1 MVHICSTNN
10 YPTENEAKYQSHF
23 EKFSYP
29 LHIFQKWAIEGIVE
43 GHHVLACCP
52 TGSGKSLPAE
62 FALDYFHS
70 KGKKTI
76 YCSPIKSL
84 SNQKFSD
91 FTQKYPHV
99 SVGIITGDIRCNP
112 DADVL
117 VMTTEILLNKLYQIK
132 SKDNNIANIAYSSI
146 SFEMDIEN
154 ELGCV
159 VFDEIHYI
167 ANEDRG
173 HVWENSIMMLPKH
186 VQMIGLS
193 ATLDD
198 PVKFSYWLE
207 NRGEVNTSDKIVY
220 LTAKHIR
227 AVPLIHYS
235 FITVP
240 QGIFKA
246 VKDKSVQAE
255 IKNIINKPFVIQDAK
270 NTFNDEHYLKMHKM
284 LKLFESKEIR
294 VKKSHALNEVAKYL
308 TENEMTPAI
317 CYIFSIKQIE
327 TYSKEITTNL
337 LEFDSKVP
345 YIAKREC
352 DKILREKLP
361 NFEEYFHLPE
371 YINLVALL
379 EKGVATHH
387 SKMLPIFREIVE
399 IFFARGYIKL
409 LFATESVA
417 IGLNLPVKTCIF
429 TDIHKHDGTNLRL
442 LYAHEYTQSAG
453 RAGRLGLDTV
463 GHVIHMNNLFRNV
476 DSVSYKTMMNGKPQT
491 LTSKFK
497 ISHNLLLNLIDIGD
511 NKLVDFAKRSMVT
524 GDLDQQLQQLYYRI
538 TALNVELDNMK
549 TCAAAN
555 LRTPSEVIQQF
566 IDLQKVLSTAVN
578 KKRKDTERQLTQ
590 LRDNYKYIEP
600 DKITFQKRSVKE
612 NEINELQ
619 RQFDGVNSYI
629 KSGVASV
636 LNLLKDESYIEGA
649 ANPDNGEYDE
659 SSLKLT
665 MKGKFASQLREVHCL
680 AFAKLLEDKSM
691 EHLTSKQLV
700 SLFSIFTNINVQ
712 EECKSIC
719 PGSRDEEIQQA
730 VRLLTV
736 MYNDYQNK
744 EFKYGINTGF
754 DYTIHYDLLNYVE
767 EWCDCENVE
776 SCKAVLQKLG
786 SEKGIFL
793 GEFVKALLKINN
805 ISCEMEKIAEMTGN
819 IAFLSKLKEIPNMTL
834 KYVVTNQSL
843 YV

>member
-1 MVHICSTNN
+1 M
-10 YPTENEAKYQSHF
+10 
-23 EKFSYP
+23 
-29 LHIFQKWAIEGIVE
+29 
-43 GHHVLACCP
+43 
-52 TGSGKSLPAE
+52 
-62 FALDYFHS
+62 
-70 KGKKTI
+70 
-76 YCSPIKSL
+76 
-84 SNQKFSD
+84 
-91 FTQKYPHV
+91 
-99 SVGIITGDIRCNP
+99 
-112 DADVL
+112 
-117 VMTTEILLNKLYQIK
+117 
-132 SKDNNIANIAYSSI
+132 
-146 SFEMDIEN
+146 
-154 ELGCV
+154 
-159 VFDEIHYI
+159 
-167 ANEDRG
+167 
-173 HVWENSIMMLPKH
+173 
-186 VQMIGLS
+186 
-193 ATLDD
+193 
-198 PVKFSYWLE
+198 
-207 NRGEVNTSDKIVY
+207 
-220 LTAKHIR
+220 
-227 AVPLIHYS
+227 
-235 FITVP
+235 
-240 QGIFKA
+240 
-246 VKDKSVQAE
+246 
-255 IKNIINKPFVIQDAK
+255 
-270 NTFNDEHYLKMHKM
+270 
-284 LKLFESKEIR
+284 
-294 VKKSHALNEVAKYL
+294 
-308 TENEMTPAI
+308 
-317 CYIFSIKQIE
+317 
-327 TYSKEITTNL
+327 
-337 LEFDSKVP
+337 
-345 YIAKREC
+345 
-352 DKILREKLP
+352 LREKLP

-379 EKGVATHH
+379 EKGIATHH
-387 SKMLPIFREIVE
+387 SKMLPVFREIVE

-538 TALNVELDNMK
+538 TALNGELDNMK

-566 IDLQKVLSTAVN
+566 IDLQKALSTAVN
-578 KKRKDTERQLTQ
+578 KKRKDIERQLTQ

-649 ANPDNGEYDE
+649 TNPDNGEYDE

-736 MYNDYQNK
+736 LYNDYQNK
-744 EFKYGINTGF
+744 EFKYGVNTGF
-754 DYTIHYDLLNYVE
+754 DYNIHYDLLNYVE

-786 SEKGIFL
+786 SEKEIFL